1 MGPEEEE
8 IEMPG
13 PRPRVIFVS
22 DGHEI
27 THRQM
32 EALAALHSKGSMK
45 KAAEFLGLS
54 TPVLHKYIREIE
66 DKSGLALVSSTSRG
80 SKLTSE
86 GKELLNRFRAYELR
100 LDDHSEVLK
109 VAGTIVSESALLT
122 AATMLSDAHKS
133 VHVII
138 STDDENLHLAEER
151 RVDAAVL
158 DDAALAMERS
168 PDLPNAEIG
177 SDMLVLRDCGS
188 RYARLAFGAQRLG
201 FRYLAGMSIPYEIDR
216 IIYEPRMVDHTDL
229 SYFANKSLVR
239 SGRIVA
245 AGAKDQTWSLHS
257 IVALQ
262 CTEHEDLPLFL
273 EEARNAWV
281 YRKG

>member
-1 MGPEEEE
+1 
-8 IEMPG
+8 MPG
-13 PRPRVIFVS
+13 PRPRVVFVS
-22 DGHEI
+22 DGQEI

-32 EALAALHSKGSMK
+32 EALAALNSKGSMK

-66 DKSGLALVSSTSRG
+66 DKSGLAIVSSTSRG
-80 SKLTSE
+80 SKLTEE
-86 GKELLNRFRAYELR
+86 GIELLSRFRAYEMR
-100 LDDHSEVLK
+100 LDDHLEVLK
-109 VAGTIVSESALLT
+109 VAGTIVSETALLT
-122 AATMLSDAHKS
+122 AATLVSDEHKQ
-133 VHVII
+133 VRVVI
-138 STDDENLHLAEER
+138 STDEENLHLAEER
-151 RVDAAVL
+151 RVDAVIL
-158 DDAALAMERS
+158 DDAGLAMDRA
-168 PDLPNAEIG
+168 PDIPSTEIG
-177 SDMLVLRDCGS
+177 SDMLVLRDSGS

-201 FRYLAGMSIPYEIDR
+201 FRYLTEMGVPHEIDR

-229 SYFANKSLVR
+229 SYFTNKSLVR
-239 SGRIVA
+239 AEKIEA

-273 EEARNAWV
+273 EEAREAWV

>member
-1 MGPEEEE
+1 MA
-8 IEMPG
+8 G

-22 DGHEI
+22 DGQEI

-66 DKSGLALVSSTSRG
+66 DKSGLGLVASTSRG
-80 SKLTSE
+80 SKLTDD
-86 GKELLNRFRAYELR
+86 GRELLSRFRAYEMR
-100 LDDHSEVLK
+100 LDDHTEVLK
-109 VAGTIVSESALLT
+109 VAGTIVSETALLT
-122 AATMLSDAHKS
+122 AATIVADAHKQMR
-133 VHVII
+133 VIV
-138 STDDENLHLAEER
+138 STDEENLHLAEER
-151 RVDAAVL
+151 RVDAVIL

-168 PDLPNAEIG
+168 PEMPSAEIG
-177 SDMLVLRDCGS
+177 SDMLVLKDTGS

-201 FRYLAGMSIPYEIDR
+201 FRYLDGLGIPHEIDR
-216 IIYEPRMVDHTDL
+216 IIYEPRLVDQTDL

-239 SGRIVA
+239 TGKMQVM
-245 AGAKDQTWSLHS
+245 GAKDQTWSLHS

-262 CTEHEDLPLFL
+262 CSEHEDLPMFL
-273 EEARNAWV
+273 EEAKEAWV